1 MALFC
6 SLSVRSL
13 SPVVPAP
20 TQTFKDWKCSG
31 VIWANHNLRACVS
44 AMQQTSAQIFK
55 DQSLINVE
63 PKVVSV
69 KEVFRLQDQ
78 PELDA
83 AEKIYLPQ
91 KKA

>member
-1 MALFC
+1 M
-6 SLSVRSL
+6 
-13 SPVVPAP
+13 
-20 TQTFKDWKCSG
+20 
-31 VIWANHNLRACVS
+31 
-44 AMQQTSAQIFK
+44 
-55 DQSLINVE
+55 NVE